1 MTYPPLQQPTRPTH
15 IPAYADVCLQAL
27 VEHNL
32 GYKLSLGGAFALLH
46 YLDYRSTYDVDAWWH
61 LATTTQEKRQV
72 IEAIE
77 QALGQYGPV
86 RRRSF
91 GDVVSI
97 ELATEQ
103 KKKAFSFQIAE
114 RSAQLQPSV
123 SAQWIDVSLDSF
135 SDLLASKMTALVQRG
150 APRDFRDIYAIC
162 QAGLATPRH
171 CWQLWQ
177 QRQPLTGDDGDFER
191 AKVAINSHLERIEQ
205 YRPLSTIADQEQ
217 YQQAA
222 RVRIWYRTE
231 FLHERLA

>member
-1 MTYPPLQQPTRPTH
+1 MSETPQMPARPTH

-27 VEHNL
+27 VEHKL
-32 GYKLSLGGAFALLH
+32 GDKLSLGGAFALLH
-46 YLDYRSTYDVDAWWH
+46 YLDYRATYDVDAWWQGS
-61 LATTTQEKRQV
+61 TTGQEKRQV

-77 QALGQYGPV
+77 KALGHYGQI

-97 ELATEQ
+97 ELVTEQ

-123 SAQWIDVSLDSF
+123 SAQWINVSLDSF

-150 APRDFRDIYAIC
+150 APRDFRDIYAVC
-162 QAGLATPRH
+162 QAGLATPLQ

-177 QRQPLTGDDGDFER
+177 QRQQLTGDDAAVER

-205 YRPLSTIADQEQ
+205 YRPLSTIADQDQ
-217 YQQAA
+217 SQQAVL
-222 RVRIWYRTE
+222 VRAWYRTE
-231 FLHERLA
+231 FLDEHLA

>member
-1 MTYPPLQQPTRPTH
+1 MTYPPQQPTRPTH

-32 GYKLSLGGAFALLH
+32 GDKLSLGGAFALLH
-46 YLDYRSTYDVDAWWH
+46 YLDYRATYDVDAWWH
-61 LATTTQEKRQV
+61 SSTTAQEKRQV

-77 QALGQYGPV
+77 QALGTVGQV

-103 KKKAFSFQIAE
+103 KKKVFSFQIAE

-123 SAQWIDVSLDSF
+123 SAQWTNVLLDSF

-150 APRDFRDIYAIC
+150 AARDFRDIYAVC
-162 QAGLATPRH
+162 QAGLATPWQ

-177 QRQPLTGDDGDFER
+177 QRQQLAGDEADFEW
-191 AKVAINSHLERIEQ
+191 AKIALNSHLERIEQ
-205 YRPLSTIADQEQ
+205 YRPLATISDSEQ

-222 RVRIWYRTE
+222 LVRTWYRTE
-231 FLHERLA
+231 FLHEHLA

>member
-1 MTYPPLQQPTRPTH
+1 MIHPPQQPTRPTH
-15 IPAYADVCLQAL
+15 IPTYADVCLQAL

-32 GYKLSLGGAFALLH
+32 GDKLSLGGAFALLH

-61 LATTTQEKRQV
+61 LSTTTHEKRQV
-72 IEAIE
+72 IEVIE
-77 QALGQYGPV
+77 QALGQYGEV

-123 SAQWIDVSLDSF
+123 WAQWINISLDSF
-135 SDLLASKMTALVQRG
+135 SDLVASKMTALVQRG

-162 QAGLATPRH
+162 EAGLATSLQ

-177 QRQPLTGDDGDFER
+177 QRQQLAGDDADFDR

-205 YRPLSTIADQEQ
+205 YRPLSTIGDQMQ

-222 RVRIWYRTE
+222 LVRTWYQTE
-231 FLHERLA
+231 FLHEHLA